1 MFHVSWNIKARASLR
16 LDIEVCLEQNWRKS
30 KILLCLV
37 NNQCRTAQFHVM
49 YGTAIEHGGHGGYNL
64 FMESATEETFGRSES
79 AYDLGA

>member
-1 MFHVSWNIKARASLR
+1 
-16 LDIEVCLEQNWRKS
+16 
-30 KILLCLV
+30 
-37 NNQCRTAQFHVM
+37 M